1 MGEAKGDNTPLGRG
15 LLDWLI
21 ELIKADYPD
30 DWVRFCHLARIIE
43 RDASD
48 DEAARRRLRV
58 YRRYDIAGFSSSLGR
73 EVSASNELRKKFVEH
88 FADVFRDHPWT
99 GRAQGTL
106 ETRRPEPH
114 QIRAGA
120 LRFDPDEL
128 VLDKGKLVI
137 VDVRIEP
144 VPTKPED
151 GAIDAPV
158 AAASVEQ
165 APAGAAETESTQ
177 YKREPVILVLK
188 RLFPPDGLRPKGR
201 SVKWVTSSLNKLPE
215 FKDNPVSEDAIYRAF
230 KEMEAALEK

>member
-1 MGEAKGDNTPLGRG
+1 MGEGDNTPLGRG
-15 LLDWLI
+15 LLDHLI

-30 DWVRFCHLARIIE
+30 DWVRFCHLARLIE
-43 RDASD
+43 RDTSD
-48 DEAARRRLRV
+48 DEAARRRLQV
-58 YRRYDIAGFSSSLGR
+58 YRRYDIAGFSPSLGR
-73 EVSASNELRKKFVEH
+73 EVSASNEFRKKFVEH
-88 FADVFRDHPWT
+88 FADVYRDHTWI

-106 ETRRPEPH
+106 ETRRLEPR

-137 VDVRIEP
+137 VDARIEP
-144 VPTKPED
+144 APAKPED
-151 GAIDAPV
+151 GAI
-158 AAASVEQ
+158 AAASVEE

-201 SVKWVTSSLNKLPE
+201 SVKWVTNSLNKLPE
-215 FKDNPVSEDAIYRAF
+215 FKDKPVSEETVYRAF
-230 KEMEAALEK
+230 KDMEAALEK

>member
-1 MGEAKGDNTPLGRG
+1 MGEGDNTPLRRG

-30 DWVRFCHLARIIE
+30 DWERFYHLARIIE

-106 ETRRPEPH
+106 ETRRLEPR

-144 VPTKPED
+144 AKPED
-151 GAIDAPV
+151 GAIDAP
-158 AAASVEQ
+158 
-165 APAGAAETESTQ
+165 APA
-177 YKREPVILVLK
+177 KREPVILVLK

-201 SVKWVTSSLNKLPE
+201 SVKWVTNSLNKLPE
-215 FKDNPVSEDAIYRAF
+215 FKDDPVSEDTVYRAF
-230 KEMEAALEK
+230 RDMEAALEK

>member
-1 MGEAKGDNTPLGRG
+1 MQQRT
-15 LLDWLI
+15 LLDHLI
-21 ELIKADYPD
+21 ELVKADYPD

-106 ETRRPEPH
+106 ETRRLEPR

-144 VPTKPED
+144 APAKPED

-158 AAASVEQ
+158 AAASVEE

-215 FKDNPVSEDAIYRAF
+215 FKDNPVSEDTVYRAF
-230 KEMEAALEK
+230 KDMEAALEK

>member
-1 MGEAKGDNTPLGRG
+1 MADINLGRG

-21 ELIKADYPD
+21 ELIKADYPG

-48 DEAARRRLRV
+48 DKAARRRLRV
-58 YRRYDIAGFSSSLGR
+58 HRRCDIAGFSSSLGR
-73 EVSASNELRKKFVEH
+73 EVSASNELRKKFVDH
-88 FADVFRDHPWT
+88 FADVFRDHTWI
-99 GRAQGTL
+99 GRAPGTL
-106 ETRRPEPH
+106 ETRRLEPR

-128 VLDKGKLVI
+128 VLEKGKLVI
-137 VDVRIEP
+137 VDARIEP
-144 VPTKPED
+144 APAKPQD
-151 GAIDAPV
+151 GAI
-158 AAASVEQ
+158 AAASVEE

-215 FKDNPVSEDAIYRAF
+215 FKDNPVSEETVYRAF
-230 KEMEAALEK
+230 KDMEAALEK

>member
-15 LLDWLI
+15 LLDHLI
-21 ELIKADYPD
+21 ELIKAHYPD

-43 RDASD
+43 RDASE

-58 YRRYDIAGFSSSLGR
+58 YRRYDIAGFSPSLGR

-88 FADVFRDHPWT
+88 FADAYRDHTWT

-106 ETRRPEPH
+106 ETRRLEPR

-144 VPTKPED
+144 APAKPED

-158 AAASVEQ
+158 AAASVEE
-165 APAGAAETESTQ
+165 APA
-177 YKREPVILVLK
+177 KREPVILVLK

-215 FKDNPVSEDAIYRAF
+215 FKENPVSEDTVYRAF
-230 KEMEAALEK
+230 KDMEAALEK

>member
-1 MGEAKGDNTPLGRG
+1 MGEAKGDNTPLGRR
-15 LLDWLI
+15 LLDHLI

-43 RDASD
+43 RDASE

-58 YRRYDIAGFSSSLGR
+58 YRRYDIAGFSPSLGR

-88 FADVFRDHPWT
+88 FADVYRDHTWA

-106 ETRRPEPH
+106 ETRRLEPR

-144 VPTKPED
+144 AAKPED
-151 GAIDAPV
+151 GAIDAPL
-158 AAASVEQ
+158 ATASVEE
-165 APAGAAETESTQ
+165 APA
-177 YKREPVILVLK
+177 KREPVILVLK

-215 FKDNPVSEDAIYRAF
+215 FKDNPVSEDTVYRAF
-230 KEMEAALEK
+230 KDMEAALEK

>member
-88 FADVFRDHPWT
+88 FADVFRDHTWI

-106 ETRRPEPH
+106 ETRRLEPR

-128 VLDKGKLVI
+128 VLDKAKLVI
-137 VDVRIEP
+137 VDVWIKP
-144 VPTKPED
+144 APAKPED

-158 AAASVEQ
+158 AAASVEE

-201 SVKWVTSSLNKLPE
+201 SVKWVTNSLNKLPE
-215 FKDNPVSEDAIYRAF
+215 FKDNPVSEDTVYRAF
-230 KEMEAALEK
+230 KDMEAALEK

>member
-1 MGEAKGDNTPLGRG
+1 MADINLGRG

-88 FADVFRDHPWT
+88 FADVFRDHTWI

-106 ETRRPEPH
+106 ETRRLEPR

-128 VLDKGKLVI
+128 VLDKAKLVI
-137 VDVRIEP
+137 VDVWIKP
-144 VPTKPED
+144 APAKPED

-158 AAASVEQ
+158 AAASMEE
-165 APAGAAETESTQ
+165 APA
-177 YKREPVILVLK
+177 KRKPVILVLK

-201 SVKWVTSSLNKLPE
+201 SVKWVTNSLNKLPE
-215 FKDNPVSEDAIYRAF
+215 FKDNPVSEDTVYRAF
-230 KEMEAALEK
+230 KDMEAALEK

>member
-1 MGEAKGDNTPLGRG
+1 MQQRT
-15 LLDWLI
+15 LLDHLI

-106 ETRRPEPH
+106 ETRRLEPR

-144 VPTKPED
+144 APAKPED

-158 AAASVEQ
+158 AAASVEE

-215 FKDNPVSEDAIYRAF
+215 FKDNPVSEDTVYRAF
-230 KEMEAALEK
+230 KDMEAALEK

>member
-88 FADVFRDHPWT
+88 FADVYRDHTWA

-106 ETRRPEPH
+106 ETRRLEPR

-144 VPTKPED
+144 AKPED

-158 AAASVEQ
+158 AAASAEE
-165 APAGAAETESTQ
+165 APT
-177 YKREPVILVLK
+177 KREPVILVLK

-215 FKDNPVSEDAIYRAF
+215 FKDNPVSEETVYRAF
-230 KEMEAALEK
+230 KDMEAALEK

>member
-1 MGEAKGDNTPLGRG
+1 MQQRA
-15 LLDWLI
+15 LLDHLI

-30 DWVRFCHLARIIE
+30 DLVRFCHLARIIE

-58 YRRYDIAGFSSSLGR
+58 FRRYAIAGFSSSLGR

-106 ETRRPEPH
+106 ETRRPEPR

-144 VPTKPED
+144 APAKPGGRHHRCAGSRGKRGRGAGEARASDPRTKEAVPTGWSSPE
-151 GAIDAPV
+151 GP
-158 AAASVEQ
+158 Q
-165 APAGAAETESTQ
+165 
-177 YKREPVILVLK
+177 R
-188 RLFPPDGLRPKGR
+188 
-201 SVKWVTSSLNKLPE
+201 
-215 FKDNPVSEDAIYRAF
+215 
-230 KEMEAALEK
+230 

>member
-1 MGEAKGDNTPLGRG
+1 MADINLGRG

-88 FADVFRDHPWT
+88 FADVYRDHPWT

-106 ETRRPEPH
+106 ETRRLEPR

-120 LRFDPDEL
+120 LHFDPDEL

-144 VPTKPED
+144 AKPED

-158 AAASVEQ
+158 AAASVEE
-165 APAGAAETESTQ
+165 APA
-177 YKREPVILVLK
+177 KREPVILVLK
-188 RLFPPDGLRPKGR
+188 RLFLPDGLRPKGR
-201 SVKWVTSSLNKLPE
+201 SVKWVISSLNKLPE
-215 FKDNPVSEDAIYRAF
+215 FKDNPVSEETVYRAF
-230 KEMEAALEK
+230 KDMEAALEK

>member
-15 LLDWLI
+15 LLDHLI
-21 ELIKADYPD
+21 ELIKAHYPD

-43 RDASD
+43 RDASE

-88 FADVFRDHPWT
+88 FADVYRDHPWT

-106 ETRRPEPH
+106 ETRRLEPR

-144 VPTKPED
+144 TPAKPED
-151 GAIDAPV
+151 GAIDAPA
-158 AAASVEQ
+158 AAASVEE
-165 APAGAAETESTQ
+165 APAE
-177 YKREPVILVLK
+177 REPVILVLK

-215 FKDNPVSEDAIYRAF
+215 FKDHPVSEDTVYRAF
-230 KEMEAALEK
+230 KDMEAALEK

>member
-1 MGEAKGDNTPLGRG
+1 MQQRA
-15 LLDWLI
+15 LLDHLI

-30 DWVRFCHLARIIE
+30 EWVRFCHLARIIE
-43 RDASD
+43 KDASD

-88 FADVFRDHPWT
+88 FADVYRDHTWI

-106 ETRRPEPH
+106 ETRRLEPR

-144 VPTKPED
+144 APAKPED
-151 GAIDAPV
+151 VAIDA
-158 AAASVEQ
+158 AAASVEE
-165 APAGAAETESTQ
+165 APAGVAETESTQ

-215 FKDNPVSEDAIYRAF
+215 FKDNPVSEDTVHRAF
-230 KEMEAALEK
+230 KDMEAALEK

>member
-1 MGEAKGDNTPLGRG
+1 MADINLGRG

-58 YRRYDIAGFSSSLGR
+58 YRRYDIAGFSPSLGR

-88 FADVFRDHPWT
+88 FADVFRDHTWI
-99 GRAQGTL
+99 GRTQGTL
-106 ETRRPEPH
+106 ETRRLEPR

-144 VPTKPED
+144 APAKPED
-151 GAIDAPV
+151 V
-158 AAASVEQ
+158 AASVEE
-165 APAGAAETESTQ
+165 APA
-177 YKREPVILVLK
+177 KRKPVILVLK

-201 SVKWVTSSLNKLPE
+201 SVKWVTNSLNKLPE
-215 FKDNPVSEDAIYRAF
+215 FKDNPVSEDTVYRAF
-230 KEMEAALEK
+230 KDMEAALEK

>member
-1 MGEAKGDNTPLGRG
+1 
-15 LLDWLI
+15 
-21 ELIKADYPD
+21 
-30 DWVRFCHLARIIE
+30 
-43 RDASD
+43 
-48 DEAARRRLRV
+48 V

-73 EVSASNELRKKFVEH
+73 EVSASNELRKKFVDH
-88 FADVFRDHPWT
+88 FADVYRDHPWT

-106 ETRRPEPH
+106 QTRRLESR

-144 VPTKPED
+144 APAKPED

-158 AAASVEQ
+158 AAASVEE
-165 APAGAAETESTQ
+165 APA
-177 YKREPVILVLK
+177 KREPVILVLK

-215 FKDNPVSEDAIYRAF
+215 FKDNPVSEDTVYRAL
-230 KEMEAALEK
+230 KDMEAALEK